1 MRGRRK
7 LMKQNWLLVIK
18 KFMDKKEALKI
29 LIENSLALN
38 EENKNKLL
46 AQLDSMSD
54 EKIEEWGKLLSVEQ
68 DYLDKNESKV
78 FEFNN

>member
-1 MRGRRK
+1 
-7 LMKQNWLLVIK
+7 
-18 KFMDKKEALKI
+18 MDKKEALKI

-46 AQLDSMSD
+46 VQLESMSD

-68 DYLDKNESKV
+68 DYLTKNESKI
-78 FEFNN
+78 FEI

>member
-1 MRGRRK
+1 
-7 LMKQNWLLVIK
+7 
-18 KFMDKKEALKI
+18 MDKKEALKI

>member
-1 MRGRRK
+1 
-7 LMKQNWLLVIK
+7 
-18 KFMDKKEALKI
+18 MDKKEALKI

-68 DYLDKNESKV
+68 DYLDKNESKI
-78 FEFNN
+78 FEFN